1 MMQGKSYILRE
12 EAGIAWFTINRP
24 QVLNA
29 LDPDSWMEIEA
40 FCDYFERADHLKV
53 LVITGAGE
61 KSFCAGSDV
70 RALAD
75 RDALSEVFARGLLYI
90 TNKLEQS
97 TKPVIAAINGYAFG
111 GGLELALGCDIRI
124 ASENAAFAFPETG
137 LGIIPGA
144 GGTQRLARMV
154 GVGRAKEMILTGR
167 RLSAKEAQEYGLVMK
182 VVPQAQLMEEAEKL
196 AKIMAEKAPLAIAL
210 AKRAIRAS
218 MDTNLQDGL
227 DMEGLIASV
236 LFSTEDRIEGM
247 TAFKEKR
254 KPEYRR
260 R

>member
-1 MMQGKSYILRE
+1 M
-12 EAGIAWFTINRP
+12 
-24 QVLNA
+24 
-29 LDPDSWMEIEA
+29 
-40 FCDYFERADHLKV
+40 KV

-61 KSFCAGSDV
+61 KAFCAGSDV
-70 RALAD
+70 RSLAD

-90 TNKLEQS
+90 TNKLEKS

-144 GGTQRLARMV
+144 GGTQRLARMI
-154 GVGRAKEMILTGR
+154 GVGRAKEMILAGR
-167 RLSAKEAQEYGLVMK
+167 RLNAQDFGLVMK

-196 AKIMAEKAPLAIAL
+196 AETLLEKAPLAIAM

-227 DMEGLIASV
+227 DMEGLMAGVI
-236 LFSTEDRIEGM
+236 FSTEDRIEGM
-247 TAFKEKR
+247 RAFKEKR
-254 KPEYRR
+254 RPEYRR